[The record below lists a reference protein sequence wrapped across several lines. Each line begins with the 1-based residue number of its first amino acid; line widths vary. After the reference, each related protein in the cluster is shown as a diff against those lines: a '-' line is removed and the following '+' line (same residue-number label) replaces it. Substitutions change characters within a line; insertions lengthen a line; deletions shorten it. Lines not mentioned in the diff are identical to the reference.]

1 MAGTCRLFTD
11 RIRTDCNI
19 LLFLASSIMNRLSET
34 ILLAKVRHQD
44 SAEAFAELYDE
55 YVKRVYRFVYFKVK
69 SSEDAED
76 ITAEVFL
83 KTWNYIRDRKHDIK
97 SFSGLLYKIA
107 RTSIIDWYRK
117 AARRPDTLSIDTED
131 GSLDVGDSGL
141 FSKEI
146 VQKIEHKEILAGL
159 EKLKHDYQ
167 EVVVL
172 RYVEDLTIKE
182 IAEIT
187 GKTALV
193 VRVTL
198 HRALKKLEQMLSSSE
213 KKSL

>member
-1 MAGTCRLFTD
+1 
-11 RIRTDCNI
+11 
-19 LLFLASSIMNRLSET
+19 MNRLSET

-146 VQKIEHKEILAGL
+146 VQKIEHKDILAGL

>member
-1 MAGTCRLFTD
+1 
-11 RIRTDCNI
+11 
-19 LLFLASSIMNRLSET
+19 MNRLTET

-44 SAEAFAELYDE
+44 NAEAFAELYDE

-69 SSEDAED
+69 SAEDAED

-83 KTWNYIRDRKHDIK
+83 KAWNYIRDKERDIK
-97 SFSGLLYKIA
+97 SFSGLLYRIA
-107 RTSIIDWYRK
+107 RTSIVDWYRK
-117 AARRPDTLSIDTED
+117 AARRPETVSVDVEEGTI
-131 GSLDVGDSGL
+131 DVGDRGL
-141 FSKEI
+141 FAQEI
-146 VQKIEHKEILAGL
+146 AQKIEHKEVLAGL

-167 EVVVL
+167 EVVIL

-193 VRVTL
+193 IRVTL
-198 HRALKKLEQMLSSSE
+198 HRALKKLEQLLSSAE